1 MAGGDVAESKSHGKG
16 KKKKGRRLGVRID
29 MTPLV
34 DVAFL
39 LLTFFMYTTSMSRP
53 QTMEINLPPDK
64 SVHVEVPET
73 KLMTLRVNDKGV
85 IYWSMALE
93 APKIVDMKDFRA
105 FLKDKSAAIP
115 GLIVILKIDRQG
127 KYKMMVDL
135 IDEFNLA
142 GVQRFSLA
150 PMTDQ
155 DKTIISKVQG

>member
-64 SVHVEVPET
+64 NVKVEMAET

-85 IYWSMALE
+85 IYWNIALE
-93 APKIVDMKDFRA
+93 APKIIDIKDLRA
-105 FLKDKSAAIP
+105 FLAEKSAAIP
-115 GLIVILKIDRQG
+115 GLTVVLKIDRQG

-135 IDEFNLA
+135 IDEFNVA

-150 PMTDQ
+150 PLGDQ
-155 DKTIISKVQG
+155 DKALMAKAQG

>member
-53 QTMEINLPPDK
+53 QTMEINLPPDPK
-64 SVHVEVPET
+64 IHIEVPET

-93 APKIVDMKDFRA
+93 APKIVEFKDFRA
-105 FLKDKSAAIP
+105 FLADKSATIP
-115 GLIVILKIDRQG
+115 GLIVVLKIDRQG

-155 DKTIISKVQG
+155 DKSIISKVQG